1 MATLQELERALV
13 NAHNAGDAD
22 AARKLA
28 VVIKSARENA
38 ASRIPD
44 AQIPGTEAASPETS
58 LGEKIVG
65 AGEAGLA
72 AITGAT
78 GGALGMAGGMVKG
91 MAKEAMTGQFGT
103 PQAANRI
110 EQEAAR
116 GAQALTY
123 APRTQAG
130 QEITQA
136 VGEFAAPIA
145 AALPSMPISQMT
157 QLAQAARPVAQ
168 VAGTMA
174 RAGAARA
181 APAVQRAAQ
190 ATQEAMQSVAQK
202 TKGAAFG
209 DSSAGAAETPAS
221 ALRRERAAQ
230 LPAPVR
236 MTAGEATR
244 DAEQLAFEKAQK
256 TNPELGAPLRERAEE
271 TNLALLRNLDI
282 MIDRTDAPSGGD
294 IMASSRGLVRQ
305 LSEGADRSRTKVRT
319 LYRQAR
325 NSEES
330 RAEVDT
336 GSPVRLND
344 EEAPTTLAGWLNSR
358 VTGVRT
364 SDVTDTAR
372 RYAVRM
378 GILGE
383 DENGQLVPRRATVGE
398 LEDFRKEITGIANPA
413 DRAMLRDETIIKSM
427 IDQMTEPVAG
437 PLYSRARAA
446 RRQEARLFENRAIV
460 ADLIRNKKGMDDPA
474 VAIDRVF
481 NRVVMNSSPD
491 ELKFLRRVVR
501 ASGPDGRDTWNDM
514 RASALRHIQE
524 QASKGVAPDSQG
536 RPVMSTAQLH
546 RIVSEMDRKGVLDQL
561 FDKRQAELI
570 RDINAVARDV
580 NTVPPGTLINTSG
593 TAMTLM
599 AALAEAGA
607 MGALSG
613 LPVPVVSVLRQA
625 SAYSKDRAL
634 RARIQRALNQAEAQG
649 NRNAR
654 D

>member
-13 NAHNAGDAD
+13 NAHNAGDVD

-28 VVIKSARENA
+28 VVVSAARKDSANL
-38 ASRIPD
+38 
-44 AQIPGTEAASPETS
+44 IPGVQATGYSEPKPEST
-58 LGEKIVG
+58 LGEKVVG
-65 AGEAGLA
+65 AGEAALA
-72 AITGAT
+72 TITGAVGGTVGMT
-78 GGALGMAGGMVKG
+78 GGMLKG
-91 MAKEAMTGQFGT
+91 MAQEAIAGQYGT

-110 EQEAAR
+110 EQEAMR

-123 APRTQAG
+123 APRTEAG
-130 QEITQA
+130 QDITRA
-136 VGEFAAPIA
+136 VGEIAAPLA
-145 AALPSMPISQMT
+145 AIVPAMPIAQMSQLT
-157 QLAQAARPVAQ
+157 QATRPLAQAA
-168 VAGTMA
+168 GTVA
-174 RAGAARA
+174 RAGVAKA
-181 APAVQRAAQ
+181 APVAQRAAQ
-190 ATQEAMQSVAQK
+190 ATQEAIQSIA
-202 TKGAAFG
+202 TKAKPSAFG
-209 DSSAGAAETPAS
+209 ESSVDAAETPAS
-221 ALRRERAAQ
+221 LMRRERAAQ

-244 DAEQLAFEKAQK
+244 DPDQLSFEKRQK
-256 TNPELGAPLRERAEE
+256 TNPELGAPLRELAED
-271 TNLALLRNLDI
+271 TNLQLLRNMDI
-282 MIDRTDAPSGGD
+282 MIDRTDAPNAGD
-294 IMASSRGLVRQ
+294 IMASSRGLVQQ
-305 LSEGADRSRTKVRT
+305 LATGADRSQTKVRV

-330 RAEVDT
+330 RAPVDVST
-336 GSPVRLND
+336 PVRLGED
-344 EEAPTTLAGWLNSR
+344 EPATTLPGWMNSR
-358 VTGVRT
+358 ITGVET
-364 SDVTDTAR
+364 SKVTDAAR

-378 GILGE
+378 GIMGE
-383 DENGQLVPRRATVGE
+383 DEQGNLVPRRSTVGQ
-398 LEDFRKEITGIANPA
+398 LEDFRKEVNAIADSNDPSFI
-413 DRAMLRDETIIKSM
+413 RDKTIIKSM

-446 RRQEARLFENRAIV
+446 RRQESRLFDNRAIV
-460 ADLIRNKKGMDDPA
+460 ADLIRNKRGMDDPA
-474 VAIDRVF
+474 VAIDKVF

-524 QASKGVAPDSQG
+524 QSSKGVAPDSQG

-561 FDKRQAELI
+561 FDKRQAEMI

-599 AALAEAGA
+599 AAIAEAGA
-607 MGALSG
+607 TGAMLG

-625 SAYSKDRAL
+625 SAYSKDKAT
-634 RARIQRALNQAEAQG
+634 RARIQRALNQPESQG
-649 NRNAR
+649 TNNAR
-654 D
+654 N